1 MIMKSSAYVR
11 TSVYSRNGQAYI
23 FGIREKFKFD
33 KDAGTYYTVTQGD
46 TLDGI
51 AFRYYGNAR
60 FTWALLDANSMQSEL
75 DMNVGDVLF
84 IPNFEEVAR
93 ISG

>member
-1 MIMKSSAYVR
+1 MIMKSSGYIH
-11 TSVYSRNGQAYI
+11 TPVYSRNGDAFI
-23 FGIREKFKFD
+23 FGIRDKFKFD
-33 KDAGTYYTVTQGD
+33 KESGTYYTVSQGD

-60 FTWALLDANSMQSEL
+60 FTWVILDANSLQSEL
-75 DMNVGDVLF
+75 DINVGDVLF
-84 IPNFEEVAR
+84 IPNFEEVAK